1 MQPPS
6 QQQPDHNQSFNDEI
20 DLADLVKS
28 LWDGKWLVIGVTLV
42 SVMLA
47 LVYLVLTPKTYIGS
61 LEIAALPNA
70 KADVYTELNATGF
83 VAVDEQVLLKL
94 FIEEVKSYNS
104 IEHFIKTYGYI
115 EQQGDETDQ
124 EFAFRLRRTAYNFSL
139 VPPTPESAKNFQPN
153 WVLNITTKNPD
164 MANRIITDSLVLS
177 NQTVNEQM
185 ARTFKRRSD
194 EQSRLNKFA
203 IQDLELNK
211 QRALAQYEINN
222 RSRLALLNEQAQIAR
237 SIGLSKGSLSPQSY
251 VNSSTTVLS
260 PVFTIEDED
269 GGVAKKKKKQYEP
282 YVAPK
287 IGNEAP
293 LYLRGYV
300 ALEKEMIILESRKS
314 HESFIPQLAAIEDL
328 KLQLLQDKAAAR
340 ADELLAIT
348 PIGTEQFSAA
358 VYDLA
363 SVAYTSKTKSALVLA
378 LAVVLGG
385 MLGIFVLL
393 IRNALIKK
401 DEAGLN

>member
-28 LWDGKWLVIGVTLV
+28 LWNGKWLVIGVTFA

-47 LVYLVLTPKTYIGS
+47 LAYLVLMPKTYTGK

-94 FIEEVKSYNS
+94 FVEEVKSYNS

-115 EQQGDETDQ
+115 EQQENETDR
-124 EFAFRLRRTAYNFSL
+124 EFTFRLRRTAYGFSL
-139 VPPTPESAKNFQPN
+139 VPPTLESAKNFQPN
-153 WVLNITTKNPD
+153 WVLNITTKNPT

-177 NQTVNEQM
+177 NQTVNKQM

-211 QRALAQYEINN
+211 QRALSQYEINN

-251 VNSSTTVLS
+251 VNSSTI
-260 PVFTIEDED
+260 TIENEDED
-269 GGVAKKKKKQYEP
+269 GGVAKKKKQYEP

-328 KLQLLQDKAAAR
+328 KLQLLQDKAVAR

>member
-1 MQPPS
+1 
-6 QQQPDHNQSFNDEI
+6 
-20 DLADLVKS
+20 
-28 LWDGKWLVIGVTLV
+28 
-42 SVMLA
+42 MLA
-47 LVYLVLTPKTYIGS
+47 LAYLVLVPKTYTGS
-61 LEIAALPNA
+61 LEIAVLPNA

-94 FIEEVKSYNS
+94 FIEEVKSYNG

-115 EQQGDETDQ
+115 EQQEDETDR
-124 EFAFRLRRTAYNFSL
+124 EFTFRLRSTAYDFSL
-139 VPPTPESAKNFQPN
+139 VPPTLESAKNFQPN
-153 WVLNITTKNPD
+153 WVMNITTKNPD
-164 MANRIITDSLVLS
+164 IASQVVTDSLVLS
-177 NQTVNEQM
+177 NQIVNKQM
-185 ARTFKRRSD
+185 ASTFQRRSD

-203 IQDLELNK
+203 IEDLELNK
-211 QRALAQYEINN
+211 QRALSQYVINN

-237 SIGLSKGSLSPQSY
+237 SLGLSKGSLSTQPY

-260 PVFTIEDED
+260 SVFTIEDED
-269 GGVAKKKKKQYEP
+269 EGVEKKKNKKQYEP

-300 ALEKEMIILESRKS
+300 AIEKEMVILESRKS
-314 HESFIPQLAAIEDL
+314 PEVFIPQLAAIEDL
-328 KLQLLQDKAAAR
+328 KLQLLQDKTVTR
-340 ADELLAIT
+340 ADELLANT

-363 SVAYTSKTKSALVLA
+363 SVEYKSKTKSALVLA

-401 DEAGLN
+401 D

>member
-1 MQPPS
+1 
-6 QQQPDHNQSFNDEI
+6 
-20 DLADLVKS
+20 
-28 LWDGKWLVIGVTLV
+28 
-42 SVMLA
+42 
-47 LVYLVLTPKTYIGS
+47 
-61 LEIAALPNA
+61 
-70 KADVYTELNATGF
+70 
-83 VAVDEQVLLKL
+83 
-94 FIEEVKSYNS
+94 
-104 IEHFIKTYGYI
+104 
-115 EQQGDETDQ
+115 
-124 EFAFRLRRTAYNFSL
+124 
-139 VPPTPESAKNFQPN
+139 
-153 WVLNITTKNPD
+153 VLNITTKNPD

-260 PVFTIEDED
+260 PVFTIENEDED
-269 GGVAKKKKKQYEP
+269 GGVAKKKKQYEP

-287 IGNEAP
+287 IGNETP

-314 HESFIPQLAAIEDL
+314 HESFIPQLAAIEDF